1 MFNVLAV
8 SLVYYL
14 GNGNEC
20 GIPIMNW
27 TIVYFIL
34 VSFRSLS
41 NLVKY
46 YVNRDLY
53 DYQGWF

>member
-1 MFNVLAV
+1 MFNILAIALV
-8 SLVYYL
+8 SYL

-20 GIPIMNW
+20 GIPIMTW
-27 TIVYFIL
+27 SIVYFIL

-46 YVNRDLY
+46 YVNRDY
-53 DYQGWF
+53 YEY